1 MSDFIE
7 VDYSKMD
14 IKQLINQLD
23 KLDKHAVNQIMPEV
37 MQAVGNELMDEEKRI
52 INSKYPQ
59 FSDKLSIMTEHT
71 GKLWRVKAGY
81 STEVIK
87 SNIEVLITEFGRPG
101 KKTRKK
107 GGKDSKG
114 RTIGVV
120 QPYPHIRAALI
131 NKKEQVLK
139 LAEKMLLERI
149 EQEWQKN

>member
-7 VDYSKMD
+7 VDYSQMN

-37 MQAVGNELMDEEKRI
+37 MQAVGNELLDEEKRI
-52 INSKYPQ
+52 INGKYPQ
-59 FSDKLSIMTEHT
+59 FSDKLSVMNEHT

-81 STEVIK
+81 STEVIN

-101 KKTRKK
+101 KKSRKK
-107 GGKDSKG
+107 GGKDKLG
-114 RTIGVV
+114 RKIGAV
-120 QPYPHIRAALI
+120 QSYSHIRAALI

-149 EQEWQKN
+149 EKEWQKN

>member
-1 MSDFIE
+1 MPDFIE
-7 VDYSKMD
+7 VDYSKMN

-23 KLDKHAVNQIMPEV
+23 KLDKQAVNQIMPEV
-37 MQAVGNELMDEEKRI
+37 MQAVGDELLDEEKRI
-52 INSKYPQ
+52 INGKYPQ
-59 FSDKLSIMTEHT
+59 FSDKLSIMNEHT

-81 STEVIK
+81 STEVIN
-87 SNIEVLITEFGRPG
+87 SNIEVLITEFGSPG
-101 KKTRKK
+101 KKARKK

-149 EQEWQKN
+149 EREWQKN

>member
-7 VDYSKMD
+7 VDYSKMN

-52 INSKYPQ
+52 INGEYPQ
-59 FSDKLSIMTEHT
+59 FSDKLSIMTERT

-87 SNIEVLITEFGRPG
+87 SN
-101 KKTRKK
+101 
-107 GGKDSKG
+107 
-114 RTIGVV
+114 
-120 QPYPHIRAALI
+120 
-131 NKKEQVLK
+131 
-139 LAEKMLLERI
+139 M
-149 EQEWQKN
+149 

>member
-1 MSDFIE
+1 MPDFIE

-52 INSKYPQ
+52 INGKYPQ

-81 STEVIK
+81 STEVIT

-149 EQEWQKN
+149 EKEWQKN

>member
-14 IKQLINQLD
+14 IKQLINQLY
-23 KLDKHAVNQIMPEV
+23 KLDKQAVNQIMPEV
-37 MQAVGNELMDEEKRI
+37 MQAVGNELLDEEKRI
-52 INSKYPQ
+52 INGKYPQ
-59 FSDKLSIMTEHT
+59 FSDKLSVMNEHT

-81 STEVIK
+81 STEVIN

-101 KKTRKK
+101 KKARKK

-114 RTIGVV
+114 RKIGAIE
-120 QPYPHIRAALI
+120 PYPHIRAALI

-149 EQEWQKN
+149 EREWQKN

>member
-7 VDYSKMD
+7 VDYSKMN
-14 IKQLINQLD
+14 IKQLINQLE
-23 KLDKHAVNQIMPEV
+23 KHAVNQIMPEV

-52 INSKYPQ
+52 INGKYPQ

-149 EQEWQKN
+149 EREWQKN

>member
-23 KLDKHAVNQIMPEV
+23 KLDKQAVNQIMPEV
-37 MQAVGNELMDEEKRI
+37 MQAVGNELLDEEKRI
-52 INSKYPQ
+52 INGKYPQ
-59 FSDKLSIMTEHT
+59 FSDKLSIMNEHT

-149 EQEWQKN
+149 EKEWQKN

>member
-23 KLDKHAVNQIMPEV
+23 KLDKHAVNQIMPEL
-37 MQAVGNELMDEEKRI
+37 MQAVGNELLQEEKRI
-52 INSKYPQ
+52 INGKYPQ
-59 FSDKLSIMTEHT
+59 FSDKLSVMNEHT
-71 GKLWRVKAGY
+71 GKLWRAKAGY
-81 STEVIK
+81 STEVIN

-101 KKTRKK
+101 KKSRKK
-107 GGKDSKG
+107 GGKDKLG
-114 RTIGVV
+114 RKIGAV
-120 QPYPHIRAALI
+120 QSYSHIRAALI

-149 EQEWQKN
+149 EKEWQKN

>member
-1 MSDFIE
+1 MNEFIE
-7 VDYSKMD
+7 VDYYKMD
-14 IKQLINQLD
+14 IKKMINQLD

-37 MQAVGNELMDEEKRI
+37 MQAVGNELMNEEKRI
-52 INSKYPQ
+52 INGKYPQ
-59 FSDKLSIMTEHT
+59 FSDKLSIMNEHT

-81 STEVIK
+81 STEVIN

-101 KKTRKK
+101 KKARKK

-139 LAEKMLLERI
+139 LAGKMLLERI
-149 EQEWQKN
+149 EKEWQKN

>member
-1 MSDFIE
+1 MPDFIE

-23 KLDKHAVNQIMPEV
+23 KLDKQAVNQIMPEV
-37 MQAVGNELMDEEKRI
+37 MQAVGNELLDEEKRI
-52 INSKYPQ
+52 INGKYPQ

-101 KKTRKK
+101 KKARKK

-139 LAEKMLLERI
+139 LAKKMLLERI
-149 EQEWQKN
+149 EREWQKN

>member
-1 MSDFIE
+1 MSDFIA

-23 KLDKHAVNQIMPEV
+23 KLDKQAVNQIMPEV
-37 MQAVGNELMDEEKRI
+37 MQAVGNELLDEEKRI
-52 INSKYPQ
+52 INSKYLQ

-101 KKTRKK
+101 KKARKK

-149 EQEWQKN
+149 EREWQKN

>member
-37 MQAVGNELMDEEKRI
+37 MQAVGNELLNEEKRI
-52 INSKYPQ
+52 INGKYPQ
-59 FSDKLSIMTEHT
+59 FSDKLSIMNEHT

-81 STEVIK
+81 STEVIN

-101 KKTRKK
+101 KKARKK
-107 GGKDSKG
+107 GGKDKLG
-114 RTIGVV
+114 RKIGAV
-120 QPYPHIRAALI
+120 QSYSHIRAALI

-149 EQEWQKN
+149 EREWQKN

>member
-23 KLDKHAVNQIMPEV
+23 KLDKQAVNQIMPEV
-37 MQAVGNELMDEEKRI
+37 MQAVGNELLDEEKRI
-52 INSKYPQ
+52 INGKYPQ
-59 FSDKLSIMTEHT
+59 FSDKLSIMNEHT

-81 STEVIK
+81 STEVIN
-87 SNIEVLITEFGRPG
+87 SNIEVLITELGRPG

-107 GGKDSKG
+107 GGKGSKG
-114 RTIGVV
+114 RTLGVV

-149 EQEWQKN
+149 EKEWQKN

>member
-7 VDYSKMD
+7 VDYSKMN

-37 MQAVGNELMDEEKRI
+37 MQVVGNELMDEEKRI
-52 INSKYPQ
+52 INGKYPQ
-59 FSDKLSIMTEHT
+59 FSDKLSVMNEHT

-101 KKTRKK
+101 KKARKK

-114 RTIGVV
+114 RKIGAV
-120 QPYPHIRAALI
+120 QAYSHIRAALI

-149 EQEWQKN
+149 EREWQKN